1 MRQEAQKIS
10 SFIRINGLSVHNNC
24 TYIKMRR
31 RIWRLEMKKLLAIT
45 IVAVMSLAM
54 VGCGGQSNG
63 GGSASDADEVR
74 FALLLKPLAN
84 EYWATM
90 AEGVEA
96 WAEENNVIVNVYGA
110 ESEEN
115 LVGQLSQLEDIINR
129 EYDGIALAPLSP
141 VNLISGIL
149 LANERGIPVIN
160 VDEPV
165 AFDELRD
172 SGGSMIANVTTDNVN
187 VGRQGG
193 QFIVDTIGSGEVAI
207 IEGTGGNVTSQ
218 NRAQGAREI
227 FEATPGIELVASQPA
242 DWDRVMA
249 LDVATNIIQA
259 NPDLRAFYAANDT
272 MALGI
277 FQAVQNAGLTDQI
290 IVVGTDA
297 VPGAVESVANG
308 EMAATVG
315 QDPVGIGIRCIE
327 LLIEAVNDGWT
338 PDPAADIPILYVDS
352 FLVTI
357 DNAE

>member
-1 MRQEAQKIS
+1 
-10 SFIRINGLSVHNNC
+10 
-24 TYIKMRR
+24 
-31 RIWRLEMKKLLAIT
+31 MKKLLAIGLAIIMAT
-45 IVAVMSLAM
+45 ALVA
-54 VGCGGQSNG
+54 CGNG
-63 GGSASDADEVR
+63 DGGAQDTEER

-90 AEGVEA
+90 SDGVLE
-96 WAEENNVIVNVYGA
+96 WAEANNVVVNVYGA

-129 EYDGIALAPLSP
+129 EYTGIAAAPLSP
-141 VNLISGIL
+141 VNLITGIL
-149 LANERGIPVIN
+149 MANERDIPIIN

-165 AFDELRD
+165 DFDELRA
-172 SGGSMIANVTTDNVN
+172 SGGSMIANVTTDNIA
-187 VGRQGG
+187 VGRRGG
-193 QFIVDTIGSGEVAI
+193 QFIVDTIGTGQVAI

-218 NRAQGAREI
+218 RRAAGAREI
-227 FEATPGIELVASQPA
+227 FEATDGVELVASQPA
-242 DWDRVMA
+242 DWDRVRA
-249 LDVATNIIQA
+249 LDVATNLIQA

-327 LLIEAVNDGWT
+327 LLIQAIADGWT
-338 PDPAADIPILYVDS
+338 ADPAAEIPILYVDS

-357 DNAE
+357 ENAG